1 MEKERRRE
9 SERKQG
15 EEGRRE
21 GGLKEEENNGME
33 GGRSDEVYLGGGW
46 GDRKG
51 RSEGGRERK
60 WRGAK
65 REIEKGRRGEDVPQN
80 AVAALFLSL
89 IQRHQLCPVC
99 TCVQCLSHHI

>member
-1 MEKERRRE
+1 MWKRRRE

-21 GGLKEEENNGME
+21 GVLKEEENSGIE
-33 GGRSDEVYLGGGW
+33 GDRSGGVYLGGGW
-46 GDRKG
+46 GDRKE
-51 RSEGGRERK
+51 RSEGGRTGK
-60 WRGAK
+60 WRV
-65 REIEKGRRGEDVPQN
+65 RRGRLRRDRGRGCSTECSGCS
-80 AVAALFLSL
+80 LSL